1 MEETKARQIS
11 REREIKEG
19 DRNTK
24 YFQAI
29 ANQRRRKTIVFN
41 MDGPE
46 GTVQSTKEI
55 IKVATDYYMD
65 LFRFESKPNI
75 NIDDNFFDDE
85 EKMTVEENEG
95 LEAIFTKEE
104 VKIAVFGSY
113 SDGAPSPDGL
123 SFLFY
128 QKFWGLVKDDMMAM
142 FANLYGDKLD
152 VYRLNFALI
161 TIIPKEKD
169 DGSMNKFRPIS
180 LLNCS
185 YKIFTK
191 VLTNRMVA
199 THEILHSVH
208 QGKKKGFILKL
219 DYEKTY
225 DKVNWQF
232 LLEILEKRGFRTNW
246 IGWIKKILIRGLIGV
261 TINNVEGEFF
271 RQGNGWD
278 RVTPLSPVLFNI
290 VIDVLSRML
299 QKKQQM

>member
-1 MEETKARQIS
+1 MSWLMLTLANQERERERMTQINYELNRIWSMEETKARQIS

-128 QKFWGLVKDDMMAM
+128 QKF
-142 FANLYGDKLD
+142 
-152 VYRLNFALI
+152 
-161 TIIPKEKD
+161 
-169 DGSMNKFRPIS
+169 
-180 LLNCS
+180 
-185 YKIFTK
+185 
-191 VLTNRMVA
+191 
-199 THEILHSVH
+199 
-208 QGKKKGFILKL
+208 
-219 DYEKTY
+219 
-225 DKVNWQF
+225 
-232 LLEILEKRGFRTNW
+232 
-246 IGWIKKILIRGLIGV
+246 
-261 TINNVEGEFF
+261 
-271 RQGNGWD
+271 
-278 RVTPLSPVLFNI
+278 
-290 VIDVLSRML
+290 
-299 QKKQQM
+299 